1 MRLFFTALS
10 IGIGIIGSV
19 FIIQGGYHPL
29 RYQEVLSKNV
39 SAVQVTQVYTEATY
53 NIAVGVGIVSIA
65 VLVAVIGILFF
76 TNKPIKADKQPE
88 DDYETQLTN
97 DPVPETSSASQVGM
111 R

>member
-1 MRLFFTALS
+1 MRVFFTALS
-10 IGIGIIGSV
+10 IVIGIIGSV

-39 SAVQVTQVYTEATY
+39 SAVQVTQIYTEATY

-76 TNKPIKADKQPE
+76 TNKPIKADKQPQ
-88 DDYETQLTN
+88 DDYDTQLTN
-97 DPVPETSSASQVGM
+97 APVPETSSLS
-111 R
+111 

>member
-1 MRLFFTALS
+1 MRVFFTALS
-10 IGIGIIGSV
+10 IVIGIIGSV

-29 RYQEVLSKNV
+29 KYQEVLSKNV
-39 SAVQVTQVYTEATY
+39 SAVQVTQIYTEATY

-88 DDYETQLTN
+88 ADYDTQLTE
-97 DPVPETSSASQVGM
+97 DPVPETSSPS
-111 R
+111 